1 VGLRDTL
8 EPDPDNTGVGS
19 FPILAAFFFE
29 SSREFSCFMCSK
41 QGEFMSR
48 FSAALL
54 LRAVLS
60 AAMFVCLAVP
70 LGASAQSP
78 APATTP
84 PPAATQPA
92 EAKPKIPPVITTVV
106 VHGEVKDDYLPETVT
121 VGTLDGATLLETPLS
136 ATVVTRELLTDQ
148 GARLLSDVVKND
160 ASIGEDYAPVGYYGD
175 YEIRGF
181 AIDLAT
187 GLQINGMTV
196 AGEQDVPLENK
207 ERVEFLKGIAGVESG
222 VASAGGLID
231 YVTKRPATIQ
241 AVDLATDHRGSS
253 YGAVDLGHLFGK
265 RKQVGA
271 RVNLA
276 GEQIMSYVNDANG
289 WRAMG
294 AGAADWRITP
304 EAILK
309 GDFEYQHKVERSVCG
324 YQLLGGTTVP
334 SLDQIYHSTMLG
346 EQPWAKPNTFDT
358 FNTGTRLDY
367 DLPHEWK
374 TFAAASYSHSLIDD
388 NVIYAYGCYNETECN
403 TGSAP
408 YPWFFAPDGT
418 YDIYDYRDPGELRI
432 DAQAE
437 AIVTGHLKTGAI
449 TQDLTGGG
457 ELFLRSVQQPGFFTQ
472 ANPYSSDGIV
482 QDGSVYTYV
491 GSENIFQPI
500 APFPI
505 ESPQQSAGPRR
516 LWENNHQSSAVM
528 QDRIHIPGHIQLLAG
543 GRFDG
548 LRDHNYSLYATCANF
563 TLGPDNV
570 YVTPSNCLPKL
581 KNETTWLPQYAV
593 TYNPLK
599 ELTLYGNYGM
609 MLSLGPQAP
618 SWYGMDNANQFLDP
632 FLTRQAEVGAKY
644 EPSQRILLTTAYF
657 HLRAPFFY
665 PRIIQA
671 PDIFCPAN
679 VFNASGDLCFESDGR
694 ETHNGIELNA
704 EGKVT
709 KWLRLTASAAAIR
722 ALSDDSSTTVF
733 NNKQV
738 INVPHLRTALFA
750 DVLLPHAR
758 GLHLMPGWGYTGRKE
773 ATRDDLVNVPGYNLF
788 NLGARYTPGDEQ
800 GHVTL
805 RLYAD
810 NITDKRY
817 WKDTGASYGDTFI
830 HLGAPTT
837 VRFSAHYTF

>member
-1 VGLRDTL
+1 VLHEVGLRDTL

-19 FPILAAFFFE
+19 FPILAAFIFE
-29 SSREFSCFMCSK
+29 FSREFSCFRCFK

-48 FSAALL
+48 FTAILPIRAFSSAALL
-54 LRAVLS
+54 
-60 AAMFVCLAVP
+60 VCLAMP
-70 LGASAQSP
+70 LSAIAQSP
-78 APATTP
+78 APAPDTTP
-84 PPAATQPA
+84 TPAATQA
-92 EAKPKIPPVITTVV
+92 AAPKIPRVITTVV
-106 VHGEVKDDYLPETVT
+106 VHGEVKDDYLPEAVT

-136 ATVVTRELLTDQ
+136 ATVITREQLTDQ

-181 AIDLAT
+181 SIDLAT
-187 GLQINGMTV
+187 GLEINGMTI

-241 AVDLATDHRGSS
+241 AVDIATDHRGSS
-253 YGAVDLGHLFGK
+253 YGAVDLGHLFGS
-265 RKQVGA
+265 RKQVGVRA
-271 RVNLA
+271 NLA

-294 AGAADWRITP
+294 AGAADWKLSP
-304 EAILK
+304 VAILK

-324 YQLLGGTTVP
+324 HQLLGGTTVP
-334 SLDQIYHSTMLG
+334 SLDQVYPSTMLG
-346 EQPWAKPNTFDT
+346 EQPWALPNTFDT
-358 FNTGTRLDY
+358 INTGARLDY

-374 TFAAASYSHSLIDD
+374 SFAAVSYSHSLIDD
-388 NVIYAYGCYNETECN
+388 NVIYAYGCYNEAECN

-432 DAQAE
+432 DAQTE
-437 AIVTGHLKTGAI
+437 AIVTGRVKTGAF
-449 TQDLTGGG
+449 THDLTGGG
-457 ELFLRSVQQPGFFTQ
+457 ELFLRSVQLPGAPPLNSPST
-472 ANPYSSDGIV
+472 V
-482 QDGSVYTYV
+482 QDGAVYTYV
-491 GSENIFQPI
+491 GSENIYQPI
-500 APFPI
+500 MAFTI
-505 ESPQQSAGPRR
+505 EDPLQSAGPRA
-516 LWENNHQSSAVM
+516 LAEDNHQSSAVV

-543 GRFDG
+543 GRIDSV
-548 LRDHNYSLYATCANF
+548 RDNNYSGTNESGTLNF
-563 TLGPDNV
+563 TDK
-570 YVTPSNCLPKL
+570 TI
-581 KNETTWLPQYAV
+581 WLPQYAV
-593 TYNPLK
+593 TYNPANN
-599 ELTLYGNYGM
+599 LTLYGNYGV

-618 SWYGMDNANQFLDP
+618 FWAGGYYLSP
-632 FLTRQAEVGAKY
+632 FFTRQAEIGAKF
-644 EPSQRILLTTAYF
+644 EPSQRILLTTAFF
-657 HLRAPFFY
+657 HMRAPFFY
-665 PRIIQA
+665 PKTIDDQ
-671 PDIFCPAN
+671 
-679 VFNASGDLCFESDGR
+679 GDQSFVSEGR
-694 ETHNGIELNA
+694 ETHDGVELNA
-704 EGKVT
+704 EGKAANS
-709 KWLRLTASAAAIR
+709 LRLTASVAAIR
-722 ALSDDSSTTVF
+722 ALSDETGTTAF
-733 NNKQV
+733 DNKQV
-738 INVPHLRTALFA
+738 LNVPHLRTALFA

-773 ATRDDLVNVPGYNLF
+773 ATRDDLVSVSGYNLF
-788 NLGARYTPGDEQ
+788 NLGARYTPGGEQ

-837 VRFSAHYTF
+837 VRLSAHYTF

>member
-1 VGLRDTL
+1 VLHEVGLRDTL

-29 SSREFSCFMCSK
+29 SSREFSCFRCFK

-48 FSAALL
+48 YSAALL
-54 LRAVLS
+54 VRAFSS
-60 AAMFVCLAVP
+60 AALLVCLAAP
-70 LGASAQSP
+70 LSAIAQSP
-78 APATTP
+78 APARTP
-84 PPAATQPA
+84 PPA
-92 EAKPKIPPVITTVV
+92 EAKPKIPRVITTVV
-106 VHGEVKDDYLPETVT
+106 VHGEVKDDYLPEAVT

-181 AIDLAT
+181 TIDLAT
-187 GLQINGMTV
+187 GLEINGMTI

-207 ERVEFLKGIAGVESG
+207 ERIEFLKGIAGVESG

-253 YGAVDLGHLFGK
+253 YGAIDLGHLFGK
-265 RKQVGA
+265 QKQVGA
-271 RVNLA
+271 RANLA
-276 GEQIMSYVNDANG
+276 GEQIMSYVSDANG

-304 EAILK
+304 KAILK

-334 SLDQIYHSTMLG
+334 SLDQVYPSTMLG
-346 EQPWAKPNTFDT
+346 EQSWSKPNTFDT
-358 FNTGTRLDY
+358 FNTGARLDY
-367 DLPHEWK
+367 DLPHEWR

-388 NVIYAYGCYNETECN
+388 NVVYPYGCYNEAECN

-418 YDIYDYRDPGELRI
+418 YDIYDYRNPGELRI

-437 AIVTGHLKTGAI
+437 VIVTGHLKIGAI
-449 TQDLTGGG
+449 THDLTGGG
-457 ELFLRSVQQPGFFTQ
+457 ELFSRSVQQP
-472 ANPYSSDGIV
+472 SS
-482 QDGSVYTYV
+482 SVYFDV
-491 GSENIFQPI
+491 GTENIYQPI
-500 APFPI
+500 APVDLASAEDPL
-505 ESPQQSAGPRR
+505 QSAGPRV
-516 LWENNHQSSAVM
+516 LYEDNHQSAAVV
-528 QDRIHIPGHIQLLAG
+528 QDRIHIPGRIQLLAG
-543 GRFDG
+543 GRFDSV
-548 LRDHNYSLYATCANF
+548 RDHNYTAPNQSGGLNF
-563 TLGPDNV
+563 TDKTV
-570 YVTPSNCLPKL
+570 
-581 KNETTWLPQYAV
+581 WLPQYAV
-593 TYNPLK
+593 TYNPANN
-599 ELTLYGNYGM
+599 LTLYGNYSV

-618 SWYGMDNANQFLDP
+618 FWAGGYYLSP
-632 FLTRQAEVGAKY
+632 FYTRQAEIGAKY
-644 EPSQRILLTTAYF
+644 EPSQHIVLTTAFF
-657 HLRAPFFY
+657 HMRAPFFY
-665 PRIIQA
+665 PMTI
-671 PDIFCPAN
+671 DDL
-679 VFNASGDLCFESDGR
+679 GDQSFVSDGR
-694 ETHNGIELNA
+694 ETHNGVELNA

-709 KWLRLTASAAAIR
+709 NWLRLTASAAGIR
-722 ALSDDSSTTVF
+722 ALSDETGTLAFD
-733 NNKQV
+733 NKQV
-738 INVPHLRTALFA
+738 LNVPHLRTAFFA

-773 ATRDDLVNVPGYNLF
+773 ATRDDQVSVPGYNLF
-788 NLGARYTPGDEQ
+788 NLGARYTPGGEQ
-800 GHVTL
+800 GHITL

-837 VRFSAHYTF
+837 VRLSAHYTF